1 MAADWSI
8 PKILFDDDMI
18 NRWLQNISRLFLKN
32 VEKNDF
38 LAEKFSTLFLLV
50 HLEWSLKEQY
60 AATIVSLK

>member
-1 MAADWSI
+1 
-8 PKILFDDDMI
+8 MI